1 MTLEVNVTSGISIP
15 WGKKIQ
21 VRFYEMKDTGEL
33 GLPLPYIFD
42 GLRTTVKYSATWGA
56 GNDSCLVEI

>member
-1 MTLEVNVTSGISIP
+1 MTLEVYVNNSGISIP

-42 GLRTTVKYSATWGA
+42 GLKVVVNCPVT
-56 GNDSCLVEI
+56 DSNS